1 MIPDFE
7 EFLDYLKENN
17 SSYFDSAAFDKHY
30 LFQDGITPENL
41 SAFFQEYTENVLT
54 SSATWSLKI
63 LRAYHEWLQ
72 QHAQ

>member
-41 SAFFQEYTENVLT
+41 SAFFRNTRKT
-54 SSATWSLKI
+54 F
-63 LRAYHEWLQ
+63 LRHQLLGL
-72 QHAQ
+72 